1 MITILQKNYS
11 VDTNRDNDEV
21 YADDNMTMEAN
32 NSEKEGVVN
41 TLDETNTL
49 DENNSEKESFQ
60 NCDDEKGCL
69 DMEQF
74 KILET
79 IGKGVVYLFD
89 VILLI

>member
-1 MITILQKNYS
+1 MITILRKILLLILIGI
-11 VDTNRDNDEV
+11 DEV

-60 NCDDEKGCL
+60 NCDDEMGCL
-69 DMEQF
+69 DMEQY
-74 KILET
+74 KILE
-79 IGKGVVYLFD
+79 KLAMV
-89 VILLI
+89 